1 MVKNLPAM
9 QETQAWSLGLK
20 DALAKVVATHSS
32 IVVWEIPWTEEPR
45 RLQSLGSPRVWHDWA
60 TNIQITPE
68 LFTSYSSGCGC
79 VHSHSVTQSYL
90 TLCNSLDCSPPDS
103 SVHHIFQPRIL
114 ECVAISSSRGSS
126 RSGDQTHISA
136 LAGGYF
142 TTEPPGKAQG

>member
-1 MVKNLPAM
+1 MPWQRSWQLTPVLLSGKFHG
-9 QETQAWSLGLK
+9 QRSLAGY
-20 DALAKVVATHSS
+20 S
-32 IVVWEIPWTEEPR
+32 PWGHPESDTTEQLTYKL
-45 RLQSLGSPRVWHDWA
+45 LQNYSPVTLQDVGVC
-60 TNIQITPE
+60 T
-68 LFTSYSSGCGC
+68 
-79 VHSHSVTQSYL
+79 VTQSYL